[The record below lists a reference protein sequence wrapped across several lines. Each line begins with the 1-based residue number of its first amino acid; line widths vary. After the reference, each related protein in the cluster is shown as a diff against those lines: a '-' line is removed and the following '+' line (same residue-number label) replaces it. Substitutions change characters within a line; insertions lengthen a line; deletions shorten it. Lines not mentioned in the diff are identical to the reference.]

1 MKAMNTEQQLIEK
14 WRSLPSDKQQQVL
27 KFVESLNEQKKPKQT
42 ELGQR
47 LRQIRAKIV
56 ASGEPLL
63 NREEIEQEVIN
74 RRGEMAYPQHH
85 HEINFMAQTPSRFKP
100 T

>member
-1 MKAMNTEQQLIEK
+1 MKKEK
-14 WRSLPSDKQQQVL
+14 Q
-27 KFVESLNEQKKPKQT
+27 PKQT

-63 NREEIEQEVIN
+63 NREEIEEEVIN
-74 RRGEMAYPQHH
+74 RRGGLQNISE
-85 HEINFMAQTPSRFKP
+85 
-100 T
+100 

>member
-1 MKAMNTEQQLIEK
+1 MNTEQQLIEK
-14 WRSLPSDKQQQVL
+14 WRSLSLDKQQQVL
-27 KFVESLNEQKKPKQT
+27 KFVESLNKQKQPKQS

-63 NREEIEQEVIN
+63 NKEEIEQEVIN
-74 RRGEMAYPQHH
+74 RRGGLQNISE
-85 HEINFMAQTPSRFKP
+85 
-100 T
+100 

>member
-1 MKAMNTEQQLIEK
+1 MNTEQQLIEK

-27 KFVESLNEQKKPKQT
+27 QFVESLNEQKQSKPT

-56 ASGEPLL
+56 TSGEPLL
-63 NREEIEQEVIN
+63 NREEIKQEVIN
-74 RRGEMAYPQHH
+74 RRGGLQNISE
-85 HEINFMAQTPSRFKP
+85 
-100 T
+100 

>member
-1 MKAMNTEQQLIEK
+1 MNREK
-14 WRSLPSDKQQQVL
+14 Q
-27 KFVESLNEQKKPKQT
+27 PKQT

-63 NREEIEQEVIN
+63 YRKEIEQKVIN
-74 RRGEMAYPQHH
+74 GKGGL
-85 HEINFMAQTPSRFKP
+85 QTKI
-100 T
+100 

>member
-1 MKAMNTEQQLIEK
+1 MNTEQQLIQN
-14 WRSLPSDKQQQVL
+14 WRSLSLDKQQQVL
-27 KFVESLNEQKKPKQT
+27 KFVESLNKPKQPKQN

-63 NREEIEQEVIN
+63 NKEEIEQEVIN
-74 RRGEMAYPQHH
+74 RRGGLQNISE
-85 HEINFMAQTPSRFKP
+85 
-100 T
+100 

>member
-1 MKAMNTEQQLIEK
+1 MKKEK
-14 WRSLPSDKQQQVL
+14 Q
-27 KFVESLNEQKKPKQT
+27 PKQT

-47 LRQIRAKIV
+47 LHQIRAKIV

-74 RRGEMAYPQHH
+74 GRGGL
-85 HEINFMAQTPSRFKP
+85 QTKI
-100 T
+100 

>member
-1 MKAMNTEQQLIEK
+1 MNTEQQLIEK

-27 KFVESLNEQKKPKQT
+27 QFVESLNEQKQSKPT

-63 NREEIEQEVIN
+63 NREEIKQEVIN
-74 RRGEMAYPQHH
+74 RRGGLQNISE
-85 HEINFMAQTPSRFKP
+85 
-100 T
+100 